1 MTFKRFRSFPV
12 HALCLVIG
20 CIAGQAGAQTPVPAP
35 SSSSTGND
43 APASSPASSPAQSNS
58 QPSAAV
64 PNAPVP
70 QTHQN
75 GKRTSEQQLK
85 AAEKQRILG
94 VLPNFN
100 TSFDRN
106 APPLKAGQKIR
117 LAFRAAID
125 PATFVIAA
133 LDGGVNMAERSYPAY
148 GNGPEGYAKYLGASY
163 ADSFDG
169 TMIGNALLP
178 ALLKQDPR
186 YFRMGESHT
195 IKRRILYAIS
205 TTVWCKNDNGKW
217 GPNYSNVFGNL
228 IAGGI
233 SNAYY
238 PAADRGASLTIERG
252 LTVTG
257 EGTLGG
263 LADEFWPDIA
273 RKVFKKGRLSQGIP
287 ASEPQPAPAP
297 PVEPK

>member
-1 MTFKRFRSFPV
+1 M
-12 HALCLVIG
+12 
-20 CIAGQAGAQTPVPAP
+20 
-35 SSSSTGND
+35 
-43 APASSPASSPAQSNS
+43 
-58 QPSAAV
+58 

-70 QTHQN
+70 QTQPN
-75 GKRTSEQQLK
+75 GSKTSEQQLK
-85 AAEKQRILG
+85 AEEKQRILG

-100 TSFDRN
+100 TSFDKN
-106 APPLKAGQKIR
+106 APPLKAGQKFR

-125 PATFVIAA
+125 PATVAIAA
-133 LDGGVNMAERSYPAY
+133 LDGGLSMGERSFPAY
-148 GNGPEGYAKYLGASY
+148 GNGPEGYSKYLGASY

-186 YFRMGESHT
+186 YFRMGESYT

-205 TTVWCKNDNGKW
+205 TTVWCRNDNGKW

-228 IAGGI
+228 IAGAI

-257 EGTLGG
+257 EGTLGA
-263 LADEFWPDIA
+263 LADEFWPDVA
-273 RKVFKKGRLSQGIP
+273 RKVFKKGRLSKGIP
-287 ASEPQPAPAP
+287 ASQSQPAPAP
-297 PVEPK
+297 TVQPQ